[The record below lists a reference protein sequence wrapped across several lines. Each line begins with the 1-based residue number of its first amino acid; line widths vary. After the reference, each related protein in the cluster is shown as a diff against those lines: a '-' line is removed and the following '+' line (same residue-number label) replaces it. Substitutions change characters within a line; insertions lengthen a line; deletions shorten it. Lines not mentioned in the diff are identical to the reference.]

1 MHSVLIV
8 DDLAENRCLLKTILE
23 NAGYAVLT
31 AMNGAEALTVALARP
46 PDLVISDILM
56 PVMDGFMLCRQWR
69 QDPMLGRIPF
79 IFLTASYTDAKDR
92 QLAMSLG
99 ADRFIT
105 VPAEPEVIVQAVRQ
119 LLEGGGRPERTKPGV
134 TPDPVCLRRY
144 NEALIRKLENQLKD
158 METANIRLRARDGM
172 KNSLLAKVAHELRT
186 PLIAVRGYVK
196 MINAGQSGPVSPL
209 QRDQCGVMLGNIDL
223 QFVVIDNLQHL
234 ANDDRRGLPLSYD
247 TFPADKLIDE
257 VGDLLRGKA
266 REREITLRCEG
277 SAVAVY
283 GDRRQLLQV
292 LTNLV
297 DNAVKFTPLGGTV
310 AISADAN
317 PTEVQFRVRDS
328 GPGITAANQQHIFEQ
343 FYQADNPADA
353 APGGLGIGL
362 SIAADLVSRQRGR
375 ITVTSE
381 PGQGTLFTV
390 ILPRQQSVAMT
401 VSYQGIEKR
410 RAQPCVAAAA
420 S

>member
-23 NAGYAVLT
+23 NAGYTVLT

-79 IFLTASYTDAKDR
+79 IFLTASYTDDKDR
-92 QLAMSLG
+92 QLAMSSG

-105 VPAEPEVIVQAVRQ
+105 VPAPPEVIVATVQQ
-119 LLEGGGRPERTKPGV
+119 LLAEGGRPARTRPGV

-144 NEALIRKLENQLKD
+144 NETLICKLETQLKE

-172 KNSLLAKVAHELRT
+172 NNNLLANIAHELRT
-186 PLIAVRGYVK
+186 PLIAVRGYAR
-196 MINAGQSGPVSPL
+196 MISAGQSGPVSPL
-209 QRDQCGVMLGNIDL
+209 QREQCGVMLDNIDL
-223 QFVVIDNLQHL
+223 QFAVIDNLQQL
-234 ANDDRRGLPLSYD
+234 ANTDRRGLPLNYD
-247 TFPADKLIDE
+247 TFPADGLSEE
-257 VGDLLRGKA
+257 VGELLRGKA

-292 LTNLV
+292 LTNIA
-297 DNAVKFTPLGGTV
+297 DNAIKFTPPGGTV
-310 AISADAN
+310 TISAAAN
-317 PTEVQFRVRDS
+317 PTEVQFHVRDS
-328 GPGITAANQQHIFEQ
+328 GPGISAANQRHIFEQ
-343 FYQADNPADA
+343 FYQVDQPEGGA
-353 APGGLGIGL
+353 AGGLGIGL
-362 SIAADLVSRQRGR
+362 SIAAALVSRQHGR
-375 ITVTSE
+375 ITVVSA
-381 PGQGTLFTV
+381 PGQGSVFTV
-390 ILPRQQSVAMT
+390 ILPRQQTVALLAP
-401 VSYQGIEKR
+401 YQGVEKR
-410 RAQPCVAAAA
+410 RPQLCVAAAA